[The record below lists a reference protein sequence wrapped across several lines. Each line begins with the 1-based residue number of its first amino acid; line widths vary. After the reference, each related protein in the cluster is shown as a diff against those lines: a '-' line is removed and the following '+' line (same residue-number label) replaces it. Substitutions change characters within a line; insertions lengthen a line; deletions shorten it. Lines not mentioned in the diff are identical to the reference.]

1 MADKRFALL
10 IDSENISSKY
20 IAVILGEL
28 SKYGTTTYKRIY
40 GDWTDTKA
48 SRWKGKLLEHSIV
61 PIQQF
66 ANTTGKNATDSAM
79 IIDAMD
85 ILYSNQVDGFCLV
98 SSDSDFTR
106 LASRLRESGM
116 TVIGMGEEKT
126 PLSFRSSCTIFTNLE
141 VLLEEDD
148 KGEDMANGP
157 DAEKTPDMKM
167 EEGLLGSGP
176 EKNWPIISTIIGM
189 ISDNEDKGRES
200 SLGEIG
206 NRLLNKYPDFDVR
219 NFGYSSLSRFI
230 QDAGVFD
237 LKRAENSIILSV
249 KSDDKTKGEIVKY
262 IKAEVGKHG
271 RKGIGLNQLSN
282 ELHSRFR
289 NFQVKQYGYSQF
301 SKFVQSLE
309 GVEVYETDQRQKMV
323 RKSGTARTK

>member
-1 MADKRFALL
+1 MTDKRFALL
-10 IDSENISSKY
+10 IDSDNVSYKY
-20 IAVILGEL
+20 ISVILDEL

-116 TVIGMGEEKT
+116 TVIGMGEGKT

-141 VLLEEDD
+141 VLLEEEEKTEENAGEAEGAEAAED
-148 KGEDMANGP
+148 KGNGGP
-157 DAEKTPDMKM
+157 
-167 EEGLLGSGP
+167 GGSRQ
-176 EKNWPIISTIIGM
+176 IISAIIGM
-189 ISDNEDKGRES
+189 ISDNEDKGKES

-219 NFGYSSLSRFI
+219 NFGYSSLSRFLE
-230 QDAGVFD
+230 DSGVFD
-237 LKRAENSIILSV
+237 LKRVENTIILSV
-249 KSDDKTKGEIVKY
+249 KSDDKTKGEIIKY
-262 IKAEVGKHG
+262 IKAEVAKHG
-271 RKGIGLNQLSN
+271 KKGIGINQLSN
-282 ELHSRFR
+282 EIHSRFK
-289 NFQVKQYGYSQF
+289 NFRVKQYGYSQL
-301 SKFVQSLE
+301 SKFVQSMD
-309 GVEVYETDQRQKMV
+309 GVEVYETDQRQKMA
-323 RKSGTARTK
+323 RKCNK

>member
-20 IAVILGEL
+20 ISVILGEL

-40 GDWTDTKA
+40 GDWTDTNA
-48 SRWKGKLLEHSIV
+48 SKWKGKLLEHSIM

-66 ANTTGKNATDSAM
+66 SNVTGKNATDSAM

-141 VLLEEDD
+141 VLLEEES
-148 KGEDMANGP
+148 G
-157 DAEKTPDMKM
+157 
-167 EEGLLGSGP
+167 EGLADGTSSMEALDEESEKDIPGSGP
-176 EKNWPIISTIIGM
+176 DKTRQIISTIIDM
-189 ISDNEDKGRES
+189 ISDNEDKGEES
-200 SLGEIG
+200 NLGEIG
-206 NRLLNKYPDFDVR
+206 SRLLNKYPDFDVR
-219 NFGYSSLSRFI
+219 SFGYSTLSRFI
-230 QDAGVFD
+230 QDTGVID
-237 LKRAENSIILSV
+237 LKRVGTSIILSV
-249 KSDDKTKGEIVKY
+249 KSDDKTKGEIIKY

-271 RKGIGLNQLSN
+271 KKGIGISQLGN
-282 ELHSRFR
+282 EIHSQFKDFR
-289 NFQVKQYGYSQF
+289 VKQYGYSQL
-301 SKFVQSLE
+301 SKFVQSLD
-309 GVEVYETDQRQKMV
+309 GVEVYGTKSQKKA
-323 RKSGTARTK
+323 RKCGK

>member
-1 MADKRFALL
+1 MTDKRFALL
-10 IDSENISSKY
+10 IDSDNVSYKY
-20 IAVILGEL
+20 ISVILDEL

-116 TVIGMGEEKT
+116 TVIGMGEGKT

-141 VLLEEDD
+141 VLLEEEEKTEENAGETEGAEATED
-148 KGEDMANGP
+148 KGNGGP
-157 DAEKTPDMKM
+157 
-167 EEGLLGSGP
+167 GGSRQ
-176 EKNWPIISTIIGM
+176 IISAIIGM
-189 ISDNEDKGRES
+189 ISDNEDKGKES

-219 NFGYSSLSRFI
+219 NFGYSSLSRFLE
-230 QDAGVFD
+230 DSGVFD
-237 LKRAENSIILSV
+237 LKRVENTIILSV
-249 KSDDKTKGEIVKY
+249 KSDDKTKGEIIKD
-262 IKAEVGKHG
+262 IKAEVAKHG
-271 RKGIGLNQLSN
+271 KKGIGINQLSN
-282 ELHSRFR
+282 EIHSRFK
-289 NFQVKQYGYSQF
+289 NFRVKQYGYSQL
-301 SKFVQSLE
+301 SKFVQSMD
-309 GVEVYETDQRQKMV
+309 GVEVYETDQRQKMA
-323 RKSGTARTK
+323 RKCNK

>member
-10 IDSENISSKY
+10 IDSDNVSYKY
-20 IAVILGEL
+20 ISVILDEL

-116 TVIGMGEEKT
+116 TVIGMGEGKT

-141 VLLEEDD
+141 VLLEEEEKTEEIAGEAEGAEAAEKKQPED
-148 KGEDMANGP
+148 KGNGGP
-157 DAEKTPDMKM
+157 D
-167 EEGLLGSGP
+167 G
-176 EKNWPIISTIIGM
+176 NRQIISTIIGM
-189 ISDNEDKGRES
+189 ISDNEDKGKES

-206 NRLLNKYPDFDVR
+206 NCLLNKYPDFDVR
-219 NFGYSSLSRFI
+219 NFGYSSLSRFLEDSGI
-230 QDAGVFD
+230 FD
-237 LKRAENSIILSV
+237 LKRVENTIILSV
-249 KSDDKTKGEIVKY
+249 KSDDKTKGEIIKY
-262 IKAEVGKHG
+262 IKAEVAKHG
-271 RKGIGLNQLSN
+271 KKGIGINQLSN
-282 ELHSRFR
+282 EIHSRFK
-289 NFQVKQYGYSQF
+289 NFRVKQYGYSQL
-301 SKFVQSLE
+301 SKFVQSMD
-309 GVEVYETDQRQKMV
+309 GVEVYETDQRQKMA
-323 RKSGTARTK
+323 RKCNK

>member
-1 MADKRFALL
+1 MTDKRFALL
-10 IDSENISSKY
+10 IDSDNVSAKY
-20 IAVILGEL
+20 ISVILDEL

-85 ILYSNQVDGFCLV
+85 ILYSQQVDGFCLV

-141 VLLEEDD
+141 VLLEEEE
-148 KGEDMANGP
+148 KGEEIQEGAEAIGKKTDAGKSDQGP
-157 DAEKTPDMKM
+157 DR
-167 EEGLLGSGP
+167 SRQ
-176 EKNWPIISTIIGM
+176 IISTIIGM
-189 ISDNEDKGRES
+189 ISDNEDKGKES

-219 NFGYSSLSRFI
+219 NFGYSSLSRFLEDCGI
-230 QDAGVFD
+230 FD
-237 LKRAENSIILSV
+237 LKRVENTIILSV
-249 KSDDKTKGEIVKY
+249 KSDDKTKGEIIKY

-271 RKGIGLNQLSN
+271 KKGIGMNQLSN
-282 ELHSRFR
+282 EIHSKFKNFR
-289 NFQVKQYGYSQF
+289 VKQYGYSQL
-301 SKFVQSLE
+301 SKFVQSMD
-309 GVEVYETDQRQKMV
+309 GVEVYETDQRQKMA
-323 RKSGTARTK
+323 RKCSK

>member
-20 IAVILGEL
+20 ISVILGEL

-85 ILYSNQVDGFCLV
+85 ILYSSQVDGFCLV

-141 VLLEEDD
+141 VLLEEEE
-148 KGEDMANGP
+148 KGEEMTDESGRAKAS
-157 DAEKTPDMKM
+157 DKETAEDTYD
-167 EEGLLGSGP
+167 SGP
-176 EKNWPIISTIIGM
+176 EKNRKIISTIIGM
-189 ISDNEDKGRES
+189 ISDNEDKGKTS

-206 NRLLNKYPDFDVR
+206 NRLLNKYTDFDVR

-230 QDAGVFD
+230 QDSGVFD
-237 LKRAENSIILSV
+237 LKRVENSIILSV

-271 RKGIGLNQLSN
+271 KKGIGINQLSN
-282 ELHSRFR
+282 ELHSRFK
-289 NFQVKQYGYSQF
+289 NFRVKQYGYSQF
-301 SKFVQSLE
+301 SKFVQSLD
-309 GVEVYETDQRQKMV
+309 GVEVYETDQRQKMA
-323 RKSGTARTK
+323 RKS

>member
-1 MADKRFALL
+1 MTDKRFALL
-10 IDSENISSKY
+10 IDSDNVSSKY
-20 IAVILGEL
+20 ISVILDEL

-85 ILYSNQVDGFCLV
+85 ILYSHQVDGFCLV

-141 VLLEEDD
+141 VLLEEE
-148 KGEDMANGP
+148 KGEEIAEESENTETADKKTDEEKGGP
-157 DAEKTPDMKM
+157 DR
-167 EEGLLGSGP
+167 GRQ
-176 EKNWPIISTIIGM
+176 IISTIIGM
-189 ISDNEDKGRES
+189 ISDNEDKGKES

-219 NFGYSSLSRFI
+219 NFGYSSLSRFLE
-230 QDAGVFD
+230 DTDVFD
-237 LKRAENSIILSV
+237 LKRVENTIILSV
-249 KSDDKTKGEIVKY
+249 KSDDKTKGEIIKY
-262 IKAEVGKHG
+262 IKAEVAKHG
-271 RKGIGLNQLSN
+271 KKGIGINQLSN
-282 ELHSRFR
+282 EIHSRFK
-289 NFQVKQYGYSQF
+289 NFRVKQYGYSQL
-301 SKFVQSLE
+301 SKFVQSMD
-309 GVEVYETDQRQKMV
+309 GVEVYETDQRQKMA
-323 RKSGTARTK
+323 RKCGK

>member
-1 MADKRFALL
+1 MTDKRFALL
-10 IDSENISSKY
+10 IDSDNVSYKY
-20 IAVILGEL
+20 ISVILDEL

-116 TVIGMGEEKT
+116 TVIGMGEGKT

-141 VLLEEDD
+141 VLLEEEEKTEENAGETEGAEATED
-148 KGEDMANGP
+148 KGNGGP
-157 DAEKTPDMKM
+157 
-167 EEGLLGSGP
+167 GGSRQ
-176 EKNWPIISTIIGM
+176 IISAIIGM
-189 ISDNEDKGRES
+189 ISDNEDKGKES

-206 NRLLNKYPDFDVR
+206 NRLLNKYPILTCETSDIV
-219 NFGYSSLSRFI
+219 LC
-230 QDAGVFD
+230 
-237 LKRAENSIILSV
+237 RAFWKIPAYLI
-249 KSDDKTKGEIVKY
+249 
-262 IKAEVGKHG
+262 
-271 RKGIGLNQLSN
+271 
-282 ELHSRFR
+282 
-289 NFQVKQYGYSQF
+289 
-301 SKFVQSLE
+301 
-309 GVEVYETDQRQKMV
+309 
-323 RKSGTARTK
+323 